1 MSEKNKIIKKIT
13 NIKQIINQIYKD
25 KLFTNDFSKEIIE
38 FLYEIDKYS
47 KHFSLDIIL
56 KTNIHKTL
64 KTLFQL
70 SDFYLD
76 IKIISY
82 SILEHIFINIRN
94 ELFNY
99 DEDIFHYFK
108 YSKISIEFNKN
119 NFIDE
124 LNELIKN
131 RNYEKNYD
139 NIRTDKN
146 FLIKIKK
153 QEIKMNNEY
162 RRRERLK
169 KIEYQK
175 SFDLFLSNNNKNN
188 YFSIFQERKRKK
200 RKKNNINVNVINK
213 KNHIYIIIKK
223 SAISNIESFQY
234 QFSNQKKNNFL
245 NKKYQRNNKNKIKNK
260 KNNKIIIE
268 IPLNENIDLF
278 FNH

>member
-108 YSKISIEFNKN
+108 YSNNSIEFNKN

-223 SAISNIESFQY
+223 SAISKIENFQY
-234 QFSNQKKNNFL
+234 QFNNIKKKNLL